1 MANNPSALKRV
12 RQTQVR
18 TLRNKA
24 LKTRVKTLRKG
35 IDTAVAGGD
44 RSVIDKAV
52 SEYSSAV
59 DRATKNNLFHRNK
72 AANLKQK
79 AAAAAKV
86 SAN

>member
-1 MANNPSALKRV
+1 MANNPSAIKRV
-12 RQTQVR
+12 RQTTTR

-24 LKTRVKTLRKG
+24 LKTRVKTLRKS

-44 RSVIDKAV
+44 RSAVDKAI

-59 DRATKNNLFHRNK
+59 DRAAKNNIFHRNK

-79 AAAAAKV
+79 AVAAAKA